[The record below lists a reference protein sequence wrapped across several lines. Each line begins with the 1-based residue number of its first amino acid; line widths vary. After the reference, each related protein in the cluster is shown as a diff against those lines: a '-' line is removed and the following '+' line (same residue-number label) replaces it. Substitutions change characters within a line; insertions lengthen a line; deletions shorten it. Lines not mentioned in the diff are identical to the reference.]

1 MGEVLTQHTCSDEG
15 WYANHIILLR
25 RAYGVLIQSFA
36 GLALSLEDDLRLRR
50 GI

>member
-1 MGEVLTQHTCSDEG
+1 MKDGMQ
-15 WYANHIILLR
+15 IISYSYDGL
-25 RAYGVLIQSFA
+25 YGVLIQSFA